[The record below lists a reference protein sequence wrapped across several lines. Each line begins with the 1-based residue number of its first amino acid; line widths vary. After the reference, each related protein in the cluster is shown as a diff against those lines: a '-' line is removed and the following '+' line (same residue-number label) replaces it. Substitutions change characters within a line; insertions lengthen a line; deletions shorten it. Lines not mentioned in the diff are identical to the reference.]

1 MADENGSNQP
11 DGEENGG
18 NGASNGNFGA
28 CCEELKEA
36 IAGEDFEPLITEGD
50 DGILY
55 MAVGLIEFEDEESGM
70 VDHPVFFCPFCGTK
84 LQDAEVVRARLS
96 SEGELPQ

>member
-1 MADENGSNQP
+1 MSED
-11 DGEENGG
+11 
-18 NGASNGNFGA
+18 NGALGGRFGK

-36 IAGEDFEPLITEGD
+36 LAGVDFDPLITEGD

-55 MAVGLIEFEDEESGM
+55 MAVGLIEFEDDEEAGMVETGM
-70 VDHPVFFCPFCGTK
+70 VDHPAFFCPFCGTR
-84 LQDAEVVRARLS
+84 LQDPEVVKAQIS